1 MTDSSKHIYEKLSE
15 PFPEEMEKTLSKGG
29 ARLTYIP
36 VSEVITRL
44 NRVLGVENWNSTI
57 VSCYRDQLDPD
68 YIVAHVRVDAVIGGR
83 VVEKDGIGGQKIK
96 RTKSGDIVDLGDEM
110 KGAVSDALK
119 KAVQQFG
126 VGLYLARDIDAIE
139 LEYAQDEAEQQPAVN
154 PKYEEFLKYRNEF
167 DDDQVSQIRE
177 FWNDYSGG
185 KPVPKA
191 HEFTEEQ
198 LDALLVECIRI
209 AFDAKIIIR
218 GEEESEA

>member
-1 MTDSSKHIYEKLSE
+1 
-15 PFPEEMEKTLSKGG
+15 MEKTLSKGG
-29 ARLTYIP
+29 TRLTYIP

-96 RTKSGDIVDLGDEM
+96 RTKNGEIVDLGDEM

-139 LEYAQDEAEQQPAVN
+139 LEYAQEEAEQQPEVN

-167 DDDQVSQIRE
+167 NEEQIKQVRE

-185 KPVPKA
+185 KPVPKP

-218 GEEESEA
+218 GEEEDED